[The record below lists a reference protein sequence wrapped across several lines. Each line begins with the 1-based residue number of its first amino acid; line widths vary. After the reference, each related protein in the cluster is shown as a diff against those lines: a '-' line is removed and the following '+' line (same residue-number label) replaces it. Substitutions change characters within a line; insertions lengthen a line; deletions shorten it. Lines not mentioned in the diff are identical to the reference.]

1 MNKDKHIFS
10 NISVEKSLFDFISN
24 EVCIDLNFTAEGFF
38 KSLSE
43 ILDELQK
50 DNIHLLTKRDNLQ
63 SQIDKWHIKNKRI
76 DPESYKAFLT
86 DIGYI
91 VPNPKNFSIN
101 VDEVDPEISQ
111 IAGPQ
116 LVVPITNQRFVLNAV
131 NARWGSLFDSLYG
144 TNVIPNKGSMRT
156 SFAHNLQRV
165 NRTAEL
171 ACDFLD
177 EIAPLKGASYRQ
189 ITSQVK
195 YTGALIF
202 NLNDGE
208 VTTLIYPEQFR
219 GLSADGSILLKNNNL
234 HIEIVCDQEKSLH
247 KSGIF
252 DVILE
257 SAITTIV
264 DFEDS
269 ASTVTDDEKI
279 HAYRNYLG
287 LMKRELNTT
296 FTKGGETLTRS
307 LNKDKEYT
315 DSNGKIFSLSGTSLT
330 LVRNVGIH
338 MMTELVTNLDG
349 SPIPEGILDAMVTS
363 LIALHDLKIKAN
375 SKKGSFY
382 IVKPKLHGPEEVEF
396 TMKLFSLVEKALSL
410 KENTLK
416 IGVMD
421 EERRTTLNLKS
432 CIHAARN
439 RIIFINTGFLDRTGD
454 EIHTSMMAGAMR
466 CKNLIKEEVWYSVY
480 ESNNVNIG
488 LECGLFKKAQ
498 IGKGMWAQPDQ
509 MRQMLDNKMIH
520 LEAGANCSWVPS
532 PTAATLHA
540 THYHRFD
547 VFERQKEL
555 LSKQQQ
561 VNQED
566 LLVIPFLKLP
576 EQMSEDKII
585 NEINNNAQSILGYV
599 VKWINQGIG
608 CSKVQDINHVG
619 LMEDRATLRISSQ
632 HMANWLHHKICSK
645 EQVNKAFQD
654 MAIVVDEQNKYDPN
668 HIPLAPGY
676 DSFAYQA
683 SLALAIEGLD
693 QPNGYTEGI
702 LISYRRKFLEA
713 KQVK

>member
-1 MNKDKHIFS
+1 MNEAKHIFS
-10 NISVEKSLFDFISN
+10 NISVEGSLFDFINN
-24 EVCIDLNFTAEGFF
+24 EVCIGLNITAEGFF
-38 KSLSE
+38 ESLSE
-43 ILDELQK
+43 ILNELQK
-50 DNIHLLTKRDNLQ
+50 DNIDLLKKRDTLQ
-63 SQIDKWHIKNKRI
+63 SQINEWHIKNKRI
-76 DPESYKAFLT
+76 DPESYKAFLK

-91 VPNPKNFSIN
+91 VPNPESFSIN

-116 LVVPITNQRFVLNAV
+116 LVVPITNERFVLNAV

-177 EIAPLKGASYRQ
+177 EVAPLKGASYRQ
-189 ITSQVK
+189 IASKVRYK
-195 YTGALIF
+195 GALIF

-208 VTTLIYPEQFR
+208 VATLVNPEQFI
-219 GLSADGSILLKNNNL
+219 GLSDTGNVLLQNNNL
-234 HIEIVCDQEKSLH
+234 HIEIVGDQERSFH

-269 ASTVTDDEKI
+269 ASTVTYDEKI

-307 LNKDKEYT
+307 LNKDKKYT
-315 DSNGKIFSLSGTSLT
+315 NSNGKVFSLSGTSLT

-416 IGVMD
+416 IGIMD
-421 EERRTTLNLKS
+421 EERRTTLNLKA

-480 ESNNVNIG
+480 ESHNVNVG
-488 LECGLFKKAQ
+488 LECGLFNKAQ

-509 MRQMLDNKMIH
+509 MREMLDNKMIH

-555 LSKQQQ
+555 LSKPQQ

-632 HMANWLHHKICSK
+632 HIANWLHHKICSK

-693 QPNGYTEGI
+693 QPNGYTEEI

>member
-1 MNKDKHIFS
+1 MNEDKHIFS

-38 KSLSE
+38 ESLSE

-116 LVVPITNQRFVLNAV
+116 LVVPITNERFVLNAV

-421 EERRTTLNLKS
+421 EERRTTLNLMA

-466 CKNLIKEEVWYSVY
+466 CKNLIKEELWYSVY

-540 THYHRFD
+540 THYHRFN

-608 CSKVQDINHVG
+608 CSKVQDINHIG

>member
-1 MNKDKHIFS
+1 MNEDKHIFS

-555 LSKQQQ
+555 LSKHQQ

>member
-1 MNKDKHIFS
+1 MNEDKHIFS
-10 NISVEKSLFDFISN
+10 NISVKKSLFDFINN
-24 EVCIDLNFTAEGFF
+24 EVCIGLNITAEGFF
-38 KSLSE
+38 ESLSE
-43 ILDELQK
+43 ILDELQE
-50 DNIHLLTKRDNLQ
+50 DNIHLLKKRDNLQ

-76 DPESYKAFLT
+76 DPESYKDFLT

-91 VPNPKNFSIN
+91 VPNPESFSIN

-338 MMTELVTNLDG
+338 MMTEIVTNLDG

-480 ESNNVNIG
+480 ESHNVNVG
-488 LECGLFKKAQ
+488 LECGLFNKAQ

-509 MRQMLDNKMIH
+509 MREMLDNKMIH

-555 LSKQQQ
+555 LSKHQQ

-599 VKWINQGIG
+599 VKWINQGVG
-608 CSKVQDINHVG
+608 CSKVQDINNVG